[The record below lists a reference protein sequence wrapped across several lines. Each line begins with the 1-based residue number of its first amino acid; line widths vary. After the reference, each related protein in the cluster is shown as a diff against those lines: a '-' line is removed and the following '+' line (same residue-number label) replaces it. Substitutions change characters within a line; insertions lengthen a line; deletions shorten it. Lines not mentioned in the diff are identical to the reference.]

1 LSAFRNRLPAQIA
14 GLIAA
19 VLLLALWL
27 FRSTVYEAPPRPPE
41 PAAAAAPSPRSGLM
55 QARVVSVRGEV
66 ERGRAGGE
74 WSAVQPGQTV
84 QPDELLRT
92 GAHGATDLTIGERSR
107 VSIGESTELS
117 IRELTDSVHR
127 FRLTRGRMVADYDR
141 DGQRLLRVEDGQGE
155 AVAETRAARFSV
167 LSTGTGIAVA
177 TSAGAVDLSARHRTV
192 HVSEGQQSFVAP
204 GAPPARPSPVPTAVL
219 LKVANALA
227 GESASVCAEID
238 GNASPGSEV
247 TVDDVPVPLGAE
259 GRFNRQVLRM
269 PGKRAVRVLI
279 RDAAGHQKARTVP
292 CSPTP
297 AEIDDMAIRWKQAP

>member
-1 LSAFRNRLPAQIA
+1 MRAWRHRLPAQIA

-19 VLLLALWL
+19 VLLLALVL
-27 FRSTVYEAPPRPPE
+27 FRSTVYEPPPRPE
-41 PAAAAAPSPRSGLM
+41 AAAPAATPHSGPA
-55 QARVVSVRGEV
+55 QARIVSVRGEV
-66 ERGRAGGE
+66 ERGSAGGG

-84 QPDELLRT
+84 HADDLLRT

-107 VSIGESTELS
+107 VSLGESTELS

-141 DGQRLLRVEDGQGE
+141 DGKRLLRVEDGQGE

-177 TSAGAVDLSARHRTV
+177 TTAGAVDLSARRRTV
-192 HVSEGQQSFVAP
+192 HVSEGQQSFVAQ

-238 GNASPGSEV
+238 GSASPGSEV
-247 TVDDVPVPLGAE
+247 TVDDVPVPLGAD
-259 GRFNRQVLRM
+259 GRFNRQVPRTA
-269 PGKRAVRVLI
+269 GKRGVRILI